1 VAAESQTKSTETWV
15 VSTELHTLTPTG
27 KSWGPVDGLLL
38 SRPII
43 SQVIGVTESEVLVAA
58 CAGIGMNIAAIKGII
73 IFRPRVTASVNRLKD
88 TEDINKSKQLAASK
102 ATAIAT

>member
-1 VAAESQTKSTETWV
+1 

-58 CAGIGMNIAAIKGII
+58 CAGIGMNIAAINGII
-73 IFRPRVTASVNRLKD
+73 IFFRPRVTVSVNRLKD